1 MAARAIFELK
11 RVPFAKVFPAPGDP
25 PGALLAW
32 TGQESYPAAMY
43 EDERPRTGWA
53 AILLL
58 AERLSPE
65 PRLVP
70 RDPRDRALVFGLSHE
85 ICGELG
91 LGWCRRL
98 LGMQPR
104 LEQAPDDP
112 DVRHY
117 AREYGSSP
125 GETGAARARVVEVLW
140 LLADQLRRQ
149 RAAGSAYL
157 VGSALSAADV
167 YWATF
172 SNMVALL
179 PPERLSL
186 SEPVRTSFAT
196 TDAEIVA
203 ALDPG
208 LLAHRDEI
216 YRRHLELPVTVS

>member
-98 LGMQPR
+98 VGI
-104 LEQAPDDP
+104 
-112 DVRHY
+112 
-117 AREYGSSP
+117 
-125 GETGAARARVVEVLW
+125 
-140 LLADQLRRQ
+140 
-149 RAAGSAYL
+149 AAGLEGDGGGFPKPIAAYL
-157 VGSALSAADV
+157 GGKYSSGASAPPAAPTSSA
-167 YWATF
+167 
-172 SNMVALL
+172 
-179 PPERLSL
+179 
-186 SEPVRTSFAT
+186 
-196 TDAEIVA
+196 
-203 ALDPG
+203 
-208 LLAHRDEI
+208 
-216 YRRHLELPVTVS
+216 RR